1 MFVVGIGNGMSLPNA
16 IAGSVSVRPDLAGA
30 ASGLTGS
37 LQIGAGAVAS
47 ALTGWLL
54 SGVLWPGTVWSLI
67 LVMAL
72 ACAGAV
78 TFGTIA
84 RRLERRGEEAWTG

>member
-1 MFVVGIGNGMSLPNA
+1 MLIVPA
-16 IAGSVSVRPDLAGA
+16 ADAGA
-30 ASGLTGS
+30 AWS
-37 LQIGAGAVAS
+37 GAVAS